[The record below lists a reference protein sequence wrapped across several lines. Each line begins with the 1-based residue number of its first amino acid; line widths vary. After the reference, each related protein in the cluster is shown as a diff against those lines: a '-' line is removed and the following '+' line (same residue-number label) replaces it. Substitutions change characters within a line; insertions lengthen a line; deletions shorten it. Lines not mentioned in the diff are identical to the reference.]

1 MGLNHFGAGTQKVRV
16 ARNARGYRLGAGH
29 HRAKYPDEVISQAR
43 TLREQGRTYAQIA
56 AAVGAPWRTVA
67 DWVNFATRYA

>member
-1 MGLNHFGAGTQKVRV
+1 MVLDHFPDGTKKIRV

-29 HRAKYPDEVISQAR
+29 HRAKYPDAVVSQAR
-43 TLREQGRTYAQIA
+43 TLREQGKTYTLIA
-56 AAVGAPWRTVA
+56 AALGAPWRTVA